1 MPTRRVFELILITV
15 VLWDV
20 GRGTLKLWVHK
31 TWGSTT
37 PGSPAHETADVV
49 SAFL

>member
-1 MPTRRVFELILITV
+1 MPTRRIFELIIITV
-15 VLWDV
+15 ALWDV
-20 GRGTLKLWVHK
+20 GKGTLKIWVHK

>member
-1 MPTRRVFELILITV
+1 MPTRRIFELVLITV

-20 GRGTLKLWVHK
+20 GKGTLRVWTHK
-31 TWGSTT
+31 TWGATQ
-37 PGSPAHETADVV
+37 PGSLTHETADVV